1 LKRYI
6 LIVRNKGY
14 RPVDRAKLLD
24 GARASGKAV
33 VDVRIGTEHI
43 EFDMLSDSPPV
54 VEGFELLE
62 LVDLSTRNVQDAT
75 KALEQAVRLFD
86 AERFWESH
94 ETLEPVWRMS
104 SNIDRKLFHGLI
116 LTAAAFV
123 HLQKGDEIGFESIL
137 RRARVLLPEPL
148 GPIRLCI
155 SPSLTVRFTP
165 RNICLSTGY
174 WKAR

>member
-6 LIVRNKGY
+6 LIVRNKGH

-43 EFDMLSDSPPV
+43 EFDMLSESPPV

-62 LVDLSTRNVQDAT
+62 LVDLSTRNVQDAP

-104 SNIDRKLFHGLI
+104 SNIDRKAVPRPHTHRRRGLRPI
-116 LTAAAFV
+116 SRKVMKKALNQFS
-123 HLQKGDEIGFESIL
+123 G
-137 RRARVLLPEPL
+137 
-148 GPIRLCI
+148 GPG
-155 SPSLTVRFTP
+155 PSLM
-165 RNICLSTGY
+165 
-174 WKAR
+174 